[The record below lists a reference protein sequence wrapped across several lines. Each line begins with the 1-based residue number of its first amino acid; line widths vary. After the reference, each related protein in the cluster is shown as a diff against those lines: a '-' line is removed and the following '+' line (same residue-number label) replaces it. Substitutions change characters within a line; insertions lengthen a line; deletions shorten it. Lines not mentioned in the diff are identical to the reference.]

1 MSRAVSAGA
10 RAALYAQQ
18 TNVVPLMLLT
28 IDHADLVTPIRLVS
42 DLQNVVSRGNTFTGY
57 PFEPMLPPAVQG
69 ELPRLDMVF
78 HDVTQEL
85 IIIARSITTPASVS
99 IEVVMSTSLDT
110 VEAGPWPFEA
120 TGIQYSDR
128 ELRLSLTVESLI
140 TEPYPYRLFNPV
152 DFPMLFRAV
161 RR

>member
-1 MSRAVSAGA
+1 MSRDVSLAA

-18 TNVVPLMLLT
+18 TSVVPLMLLT
-28 IDHADLVTPIRLVS
+28 IDHDDLVAPVRLVS
-42 DLQNVVSRGNTFTGY
+42 NLTAVTSRGNTYLAY
-57 PFEPMLPPAVQG
+57 PFEPMVPPSVQG

-78 HDVTQEL
+78 HDVEQTL
-85 IIIARSITTPASVS
+85 VAIVRSITTPATVD

-110 VEAGPWPFEA
+110 VEAGPWRFEV
-120 TGIQYSDR
+120 THIQYSAG
-128 ELRLSLTVESLI
+128 EVRLGLTVEQLL

-152 DFPMLFRAV
+152 DFPLLFRAV